1 MLWRKTTEKGTGFVD
16 CNIYLNN
23 QHIKELA
30 SNSES
35 LLNYTGSFNVTK
47 GDRIRII
54 MNMDSAP
61 DANYSYRTL
70 PTEEDTPTPGGFRI
84 YADVIVY
91 AIE

>member
-1 MLWRKTTEKGTGFVD
+1 
-16 CNIYLNN
+16 
-23 QHIKELA
+23 
-30 SNSES
+30 
-35 LLNYTGSFNVTK
+35 
-47 GDRIRII
+47 